1 MGNRWYL
8 YFDKYRSGE
17 YGLLVS
23 NDFKNWTDISDSLE
37 VPMGMRHGTV
47 LKIEGKVLEKLLKG
61 QYNEAQR

>member
-1 MGNRWYL
+1 
-8 YFDKYRSGE
+8 
-17 YGLLVS
+17 LLVS

-47 LKIEGKVLEKLLKG
+47 LKIEGKVLGKLLKE